1 MWTFKNVYLV
11 CDIKPPIYF
20 HQTPENFFEAP
31 SRFRKGQLISIQ
43 KISRKQKINKYFV
56 KRIPR

>member
-1 MWTFKNVYLV
+1 MWTFKSVYI
-11 CDIKPPIYF
+11 DIKPPIYF

-43 KISRKQKINKYFV
+43 KISRKQKIYEYFV
-56 KRIPR
+56 KRISR